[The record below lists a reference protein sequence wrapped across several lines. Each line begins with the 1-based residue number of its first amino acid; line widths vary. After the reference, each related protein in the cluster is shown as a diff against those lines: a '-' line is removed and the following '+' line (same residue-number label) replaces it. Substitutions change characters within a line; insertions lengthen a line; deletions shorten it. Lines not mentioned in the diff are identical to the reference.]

1 VENYFI
7 KSKENLQAAQ
17 ICFDNGLYNASVN
30 RSYYAA
36 YQAAIMALYVAG
48 CKDKDEKYDNKHKW
62 VQATFN
68 GELIHR
74 RKIYPGYLKE
84 YLVEMHYKRINAD
97 YKTTLISRKIAS
109 QQLKGAI
116 EFIDIIENKINI

>member
-1 VENYFI
+1 MENYFI
-7 KSKENLQAAQ
+7 KSKENFQAAQ

-36 YQAAIMALYVAG
+36 YQAAIMALYMAG

-74 RKIYPGYLKE
+74 RKIYPSHLKD
-84 YLVEMHYKRINAD
+84 YLVDMHYERINSD
-97 YKTTLISRKIAS
+97 YKTILVSKKTALR
-109 QQLKGAI
+109 QLKYAK
-116 EFIDIIENKINI
+116 EFIEIIEIKLSL

>member
-1 VENYFI
+1 MENYFI
-7 KSKENLQAAQ
+7 KSKENFQAAQ

-36 YQAAIMALYVAG
+36 YQAAIMALYMAG

-74 RKIYPGYLKE
+74 RKIYPSHLKDFLQNLQTE
-84 YLVEMHYKRINAD
+84 RINSDYKRI
-97 YKTTLISRKIAS
+97 LISKTIALR
-109 QQLKGAI
+109 QLKKSKELI
-116 EFIDIIENKINI
+116 ETIEKTINL

>member
-7 KSKENLQAAQ
+7 KSKENFQAAQ

-36 YQAAIMALYVAG
+36 YQAAIMALYMAG

-74 RKIYPGYLKE
+74 RKIYPSHLKDFLQNLQTE
-84 YLVEMHYKRINAD
+84 RINSDYKRI
-97 YKTTLISRKIAS
+97 LISKTIALR
-109 QQLKGAI
+109 QLKKSKELI
-116 EFIDIIENKINI
+116 ETIEKTINL